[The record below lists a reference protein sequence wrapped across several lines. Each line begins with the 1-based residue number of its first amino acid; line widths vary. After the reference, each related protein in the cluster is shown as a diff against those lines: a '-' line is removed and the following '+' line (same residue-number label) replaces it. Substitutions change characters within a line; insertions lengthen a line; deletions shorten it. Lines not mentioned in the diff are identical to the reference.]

1 MVVIRVMVIFAM
13 GVDNYTTIAILI
25 VDGLRL
31 NNDLRKQHTHT
42 SNLILTYDFVHV
54 AFPPVAI
61 R

>member
-1 MVVIRVMVIFAM
+1 MVVIKDLAIFAM
-13 GVDNYTTIAILI
+13 GVDTTIAILI

>member
-1 MVVIRVMVIFAM
+1 MVVSKDLVIFAM
-13 GVDNYTTIAILI
+13 GVDTTIAILI